1 MKKLLMSVAVLLATH
16 FSVAVASAQDCTTQV
31 KTITPGTLIVAG
43 YDYAPF
49 SVPKPDGSLGGI
61 DFDIVAAV
69 AEENCLKVMP
79 MAVDPSAV
87 VQAVVAGKADV
98 AIGGW
103 NRTESRAKVL
113 DISTPMYLD
122 PTAIFSKEG
131 IDTIKGLEDKTVGT
145 VSGYLFVPQ
154 LQAILGDKLKL
165 YPNTVALAQ
174 DLDAGRIDVAVDG
187 YTYGIYSQKNSGAY
201 KGIQI
206 KIPQPDERVGSTV
219 RPPQAGVLY
228 TKGNESLGK
237 ALDAGIERLR
247 KEGKI
252 KDAVVAAG
260 FDPALAEVGEPY
272 FVK

>member
-1 MKKLLMSVAVLLATH
+1 M
-16 FSVAVASAQDCTTQV
+16 
-31 KTITPGTLIVAG
+31 
-43 YDYAPF
+43 
-49 SVPKPDGSLGGI
+49 
-61 DFDIVAAV
+61 
-69 AEENCLKVMP
+69 
-79 MAVDPSAV
+79 
-87 VQAVVAGKADV
+87 
-98 AIGGW
+98 
-103 NRTESRAKVL
+103 
-113 DISTPMYLD
+113 
-122 PTAIFSKEG
+122 
-131 IDTIKGLEDKTVGT
+131 
-145 VSGYLFVPQ
+145 
-154 LQAILGDKLKL
+154 
-165 YPNTVALAQ
+165 
-174 DLDAGRIDVAVDG
+174 AVDG